1 MCSSFFQMERAKR
14 MAELEPPMTPNLPIV
29 EETSDEEDE
38 MPILFADAAFL
49 HSASDTPVVGCQHPS
64 GFATNRVSTHF
75 FLCKPCFRLYPT
87 LHWDGLQ
94 FHLATCL
101 HTNASMRVYERLNA
115 PSLASDWATF
125 MPLEPQSVKK
135 SPLAKLSWRPYLTP
149 IRFCARRSRWPLPNL

>member
-1 MCSSFFQMERAKR
+1 MERAKR

-49 HSASDTPVVGCQHPS
+49 HSASETPVVGGPHPS

-75 FLCKPCFRLYPT
+75 FLCKPCFRLFPT

-94 FHLATCL
+94 FLLATCL
-101 HTNASMRVYERLNA
+101 SMRVFERLKA
-115 PSLASDWATF
+115 PSLALDWATF
-125 MPLEPQSVKK
+125 MPLVPQSMKK
-135 SPLAKLSWRPYLTP
+135 SRLIAKLSW
-149 IRFCARRSRWPLPNL
+149 

>member
-1 MCSSFFQMERAKR
+1 MERAKR

-49 HSASDTPVVGCQHPS
+49 HSASDTPVVGGQHPS
-64 GFATNRVSTHF
+64 GFATNRISTHF

-94 FHLATCL
+94 FLLATCL
-101 HTNASMRVYERLNA
+101 SMRVFEG
-115 PSLASDWATF
+115 
-125 MPLEPQSVKK
+125 
-135 SPLAKLSWRPYLTP
+135 
-149 IRFCARRSRWPLPNL
+149 